1 MEVVEVKYLLKTT
14 KGPIIEI
21 KLGFILASFILF
33 L

>member
-1 MEVVEVKYLLKTT
+1 MEVVESKYLLKAT

-21 KLGFILASFILF
+21 KLGFMLASFILF